1 MMIIMLRV
9 TMGARIVRL
18 MLDTNVLVNLQ
29 SALIFVEMD
38 SLEAQSNVMTITSLK
53 TMDAIKTAFW
63 KTFGLV
69 TK

>member
-1 MMIIMLRV
+1 MLRV

-38 SLEAQSNVMTITSLK
+38 SLEAQSNVMTITSFK
-53 TMDAIKTAFW
+53 TMDAITTAFW